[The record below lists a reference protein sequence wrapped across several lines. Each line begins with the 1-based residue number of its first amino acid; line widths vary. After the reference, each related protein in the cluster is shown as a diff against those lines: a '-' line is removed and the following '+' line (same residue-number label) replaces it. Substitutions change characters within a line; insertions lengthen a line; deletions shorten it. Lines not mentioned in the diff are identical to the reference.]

1 LRFVLVPDV
10 KYNIA
15 ATYDWR
21 TGKSSVLTG
30 RLAYSYVDETFSDD
44 FNRARQADYGL
55 LDASLTFESGNGL
68 KVSLFGKNVTDEVYY
83 DFGTDFS
90 TSALSV
96 RSFWLTP
103 PRTYGLEATY
113 SF

>member
-1 LRFVLVPDV
+1 
-10 KYNIA
+10 
-15 ATYDWR
+15 
-21 TGKSSVLTG
+21 VLTG

-44 FNRARQADYGL
+44 FNRTRQAPYGL
-55 LDASLTFESGNGL
+55 LDASLTFESDNGL
-68 KVSLFGKNVTDEVYY
+68 KVALFGKNITDKVYY
-83 DFGTDFS
+83 DFGTNFS

-96 RSFWLTP
+96 QSFWLTP